1 MILGVN
7 GIRLVG
13 KRSGVGRCIE
23 AVLGCMAEV
32 DHPFDEFRVYTPAPI
47 AEEVVLPS
55 CAKNVVLASPLP
67 LAMWEQLT
75 LLRAHGD
82 KDLLFCPSYVIPFFA
97 RCPTFLIHHGSYEG
111 YPQAFSWWIR
121 NKARAAYSLSAKR
134 ARNIV
139 LACPLTK
146 SRRSTTATATEVS
159 SFASHKNIL
168 FIFT

>member
-23 AVLGCMAEV
+23 AVLSCMAAM
-32 DHPFDEFRVYTPAPI
+32 DHPFKEFHVYSPTPVH
-47 AEEVVLPS
+47 EEVALPS
-55 CAKNVVLASPLP
+55 CAKNVVLPSALP
-67 LAMWEQLT
+67 LAMWEQFT

-82 KDLLFCPSYVIPFFA
+82 KNLLFCPSYVLPFLA

-111 YPQAFSWWIR
+111 YPQAFDWWTL

-134 ARNIV
+134 ASV
-139 LACPLTK
+139 VCTVSDSASGTWCTF
-146 SRRSTTATATEVS
+146 TE
-159 SFASHKNIL
+159 
-168 FIFT
+168 